1 MFLSLD
7 AEPVKQTLSSQQN
20 SGLLHGNQSTQSISP
35 DRHIKGERGKLLNLN
50 EASETQDFSPGYKAA
65 SVQSLNQGL
74 NF

>member
-1 MFLSLD
+1 MFHSLD

-50 EASETQDFSPGYKAA
+50 EASET
-65 SVQSLNQGL
+65 
-74 NF
+74 